1 MNLGFEKVKIISADN
16 HTVMLLKDRQGQQKT
31 IDNNFS
37 QGHAT
42 APKWLKIS
50 LKSFHFS
57 CLLNN
62 DG

>member
-1 MNLGFEKVKIISADN
+1 MNLGFEKVKITSADN

-42 APKWLKIS
+42 APK
-50 LKSFHFS
+50 
-57 CLLNN
+57 
-62 DG
+62 